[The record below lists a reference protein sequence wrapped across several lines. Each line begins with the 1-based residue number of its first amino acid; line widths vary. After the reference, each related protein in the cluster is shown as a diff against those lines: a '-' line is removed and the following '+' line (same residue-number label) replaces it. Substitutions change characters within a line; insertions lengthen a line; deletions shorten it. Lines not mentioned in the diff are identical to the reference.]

1 MQTKHNGYDALI
13 NGFLA
18 KIREVQAISNKTNLL
33 AINASIETIHASDL
47 LASFE
52 HIVTLNLMTQAKII
66 GVMVESDSD
75 FQKKDGVA
83 LANECGI
90 DEFHVTDDQGII
102 CLTNIPDAENTLVAS
117 EEILQ
122 ILKDPSLEISLPA
135 TINRLNNQL
144 FKTVAIARRDQG
156 GIIQIGTH
164 FQRPSGQLAIDG
176 FGVVAQ
182 EAKRLADISKDIS
195 AKTTASAYELRDA
208 IASINELTNALTENP
223 GTETAAGLIKK
234 LAEMEILLKNILSPL
249 KELFNIARQIN
260 LLGVRA
266 AIEAAH
272 STNDKQDFDSLLNKH
287 MLIEARLAA
296 TMIESNPKL
305 DSNDIKD
312 FCAAT
317 GVGELW
323 ITDAGGKVEITNV
336 TGGEGFIFQNEGQ
349 TAPYLK
355 LLTNPDLVVTVPPS
369 RRALDDKVFKYIG
382 ISRKGSPGIF
392 QIGNPSK
399 LHGENTAEGFSVVA
413 TQIKVLSEQTKIIT
427 AEMESSVVEMNRIT
441 SEAVKQTQ
449 AIEKSLSGR
458 E

>member
-1 MQTKHNGYDALI
+1 
-13 NGFLA
+13 
-18 KIREVQAISNKTNLL
+18 L

-52 HIVTLNLMTQAKII
+52 HIVTLNLLTQAKII
-66 GVMVESDSD
+66 GFMVELDPN
-75 FQKKDGVA
+75 FIQWDGVA
-83 LANECGI
+83 IANECGI
-90 DEFHVTDDQGII
+90 AEFHVTDDHGII
-102 CLTNIPDAENTLVAS
+102 CLTNIPESENTLVAS
-117 EEILQ
+117 KEVLRILN
-122 ILKDPSLEISLPA
+122 DPILEISLPA

-144 FKTVAIARRDQG
+144 FKTVAIARRDQC
-156 GIIQIGTH
+156 GIIQISTH

-195 AKTTASAYELRDA
+195 AKTTTSAYELRDA
-208 IASINELTNALTENP
+208 IASIDELSNALIENP
-223 GTETAAGLIKK
+223 GKQTADILMQKLVET
-234 LAEMEILLKNILSPL
+234 EILLKNILSPL

-272 STNDKQDFDSLLNKH
+272 STNDKQDFDNLLNKH
-287 MLIEARLAA
+287 MLIEARLVA

-305 DSNDIKD
+305 NSNGIKE
-312 FCAAT
+312 FCTTT

-323 ITDAGGKVEITNV
+323 ITDAVGKVEITNV
-336 TGGEGFIFQNEGQ
+336 TGGEGFIFKNEGQ

-355 LLTNPDLVVTVPPS
+355 LLTNPDLIVNAPPS

-382 ISRKGSPGIF
+382 ISRKGIPGIF

-399 LHGENTAEGFSVVA
+399 LYGENTAKGFSVVA

-427 AEMESSVVEMNRIT
+427 AEMETSVMEMNQIT
-441 SEAVKQTQ
+441 SEAVKQ
-449 AIEKSLSGR
+449 AKVIEKSLSGS